1 MTDYPSELFDP
12 FDYPFDSSYDCP
24 PPIFVTPNPPSSYV
38 PPNAPSNYVPPNNAP
53 SNAPPNY
60 APSYPL
66 SHRWFYRVNPSSEL
80 EVEPSFANRNMS
92 ISNTQVTES
101 VVNTQPMIG
110 QVSNTQIMMEPVSN
124 TQPMMRRVF
133 STQPMMEPVFNTQP
147 MMEPASNIQPM
158 MRRIPNTQA
167 MMESVFNTQPTMEQ
181 ASNTQPTREPFLTP
195 SQMDGA
201 SFNTQATMG
210 QVFNTQPMMRQVFNT
225 QPMMEPPSNNQAT
238 TESDTRAHPHFDQY
252 SSPRS
257 SHHTT
262 RTSNHRS
269 FRQSNDGNH
278 TVTHNTPMRNNGST
292 GSQSESTAADYS
304 LIRGSILRMA
314 FTYSG
319 CRALQNILKDASP
332 SVVEDMYSKLKSHL
346 NELMVDRC
354 GNYLFQALVKSLDVS
369 LITDLVSNERFL
381 IIHS

>member
-133 STQPMMEPVFNTQP
+133 S
-147 MMEPASNIQPM
+147 
-158 MRRIPNTQA
+158 
-167 MMESVFNTQPTMEQ
+167 
-181 ASNTQPTREPFLTP
+181 
-195 SQMDGA
+195 
-201 SFNTQATMG
+201 
-210 QVFNTQPMMRQVFNT
+210 T